1 LAASRFAPTADTG
14 AQLTAVLARP
24 DPAKIIDTNHPV
36 DAVAFSLDGKRIV
49 SGSEDRTVRLWDAGT
64 GQQIGA
70 PLTGHTGAVWGVAF
84 SPDGRRVVSGSWDD
98 TVRVWDVD
106 SGQQIGAPLT
116 GHTDTVWSV
125 ALSPD
130 AKRIVSGSGDDT
142 VRLWPGPTAW
152 PEFLC
157 AKLTTNMSHKQWRD
171 WVSPDIDYIKAC
183 PDLPVAPD

>member
-1 LAASRFAPTADTG
+1 MDAA
-14 AQLTAVLARP
+14 
-24 DPAKIIDTNHPV
+24 
-36 DAVAFSLDGKRIV
+36 AFSPDGKRIV

-116 GHTDTVWSV
+116 GHTDQVLSV
-125 ALSPD
+125 AFSPTG
-130 AKRIVSGSGDDT
+130 IGSSPAIGT
-142 VRLWPGPTAW
+142 RLCGYGMP
-152 PEFLC
+152 
-157 AKLTTNMSHKQWRD
+157 
-171 WVSPDIDYIKAC
+171 
-183 PDLPVAPD
+183 APANPSTSR